1 MPPARNRDGRHLV
14 APASPV
20 AGEGRLRRLAGERG
34 STLVELLVA
43 IPMIVTVV
51 GAVASISG
59 VFGHA
64 AGVTAERS
72 ESIASTQV
80 ATDRMTREIRQ
91 ARSIT
96 VVSGEEVRLE
106 TYVRPAA
113 GTRKT
118 IGTVRYRCAAGACT
132 RSELVSGTTWTTPVT
147 VVEGVTNSTVFSSDQ
162 PKFVSV
168 TLHLDQP
175 GQARDL
181 VVDDGVALA
190 NAS

>member
-1 MPPARNRDGRHLV
+1 MT
-14 APASPV
+14 

-43 IPMIVTVV
+43 IPMIVTVF

-59 VFGHA
+59 VFGHT
-64 AGVTAERS
+64 AGVTAARS
-72 ESIASTQV
+72 ESIAATQV

-91 ARSIT
+91 SRSVT
-96 VVSGEEVRLE
+96 VVSGEEVRLQ

-113 GTRKT
+113 GGRKAL
-118 IGTVRYRCAAGACT
+118 GTVRYRCAAGTCS
-132 RSELVSGTTWTTPVT
+132 RSELGADSTWSTPIP
-147 VVEGVTNSTVFSSDQ
+147 VVEGVTNTTVFHSDE
-162 PKFVSV
+162 PNFVSI

-181 VVDDGVALA
+181 VVADGVALA